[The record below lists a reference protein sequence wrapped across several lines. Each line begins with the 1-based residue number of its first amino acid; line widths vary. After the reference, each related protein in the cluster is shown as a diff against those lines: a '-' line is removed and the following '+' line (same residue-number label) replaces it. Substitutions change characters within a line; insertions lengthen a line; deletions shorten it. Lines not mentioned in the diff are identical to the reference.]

1 MLTFFKNAKK
11 FLGLKSAHE
20 EYHALHYKEG
30 RVYASSPHVL
40 VWLDGEFG
48 KRGSYDF
55 VTGEKA
61 DVRMPEFE
69 KVIPPVDARAVYVVL
84 GSDELAR
91 LHVILKSIAAIAA
104 KVPELMSVRLRWE
117 STGLNVKARAP
128 IASVT
133 YAATG
138 RVHGYTP
145 DMDIRACVHAKRLAD
160 LIGYFY
166 QRGGDL
172 QIYAPLRVT
181 NQSPLYFAADGTADG
196 TAGVLG
202 QVRDA
207 EIYQG

>member
-20 EYHALHYKEG
+20 EYHALHYKKG
-30 RVYASSPHVL
+30 RVYASSPNVL

-69 KVIPPVDARAVYVVL
+69 KVIPAVDARAVYVVL

-104 KVPELMSVRLRWE
+104 KVPELMPVRLRWE
-117 STGLNVKARAP
+117 STGLNIKARAP

-133 YAATG
+133 YAAAG
-138 RVHGYTP
+138 YVHGYTP
-145 DMDIRACVHAKRLAD
+145 DMDIRACAHTKHLAD

-166 QRGGDL
+166 QRGGNL

-181 NQSPLYFAADGTADG
+181 NQSPLYFAADGTA
-196 TAGVLG
+196 GVLG

>member
-11 FLGLKSAHE
+11 FLDLKNVHE

-30 RVYASSPHVL
+30 RVYASSPNVL
-40 VWLDGEFG
+40 IWLDEEFG
-48 KRGSYDF
+48 KCGSYDF

-69 KVIPPVDARAVYVVL
+69 KVIPPVDTRAVHAVL
-84 GSDELAR
+84 GSDELAK
-91 LHVILKSIAAIAA
+91 LHVVLKSIAAIAA

-133 YAATG
+133 YAAAG

-145 DMDIRACVHAKRLAD
+145 DMDIRARAHTKHLAD
-160 LIGYFY
+160 LIGYFC
-166 QRGGDL
+166 QRGTDL
-172 QIYAPLRVT
+172 RIYAPLRVT
-181 NQSPLYFAADGTADG
+181 NQSPLYFVADG

>member
-11 FLGLKSAHE
+11 FLDLKDIHK

-30 RVYASSPHVL
+30 RVYASSPNVL

-69 KVIPPVDARAVYVVL
+69 KVIPPVDARAVHVVL
-84 GSDELAR
+84 GSDELVK
-91 LHVILKSIAAIAA
+91 LHVLLKSIAAIAA

-117 STGLNVKARAP
+117 SSGLNIKALAP

-133 YAATG
+133 YAAAG

-145 DMDIRACVHAKRLAD
+145 DMDIRARAHTKHLAD

-166 QRGGDL
+166 QRGTNL

-181 NQSPLYFAADGTADG
+181 NQSPLYFAADGTA
-196 TAGVLG
+196 GVLG
-202 QVRDA
+202 QVHDT

>member
-11 FLGLKSAHE
+11 FLNLKDVHE

-30 RVYASSPHVL
+30 RVYASSPNVL

-48 KRGSYDF
+48 GRGSYDF
-55 VTGEKA
+55 VTGEKV

-84 GSDELAR
+84 GSYELAK
-91 LHVILKSIAAIAA
+91 LHVVLKSIAAIAA
-104 KVPELMSVRLRWE
+104 KVPELTSVRLRWE
-117 STGLNVKARAP
+117 SSGLNVKARAHNHV
-128 IASVT
+128 SVT

-145 DMDIRACVHAKRLAD
+145 DMDLRACANTKHLAD
-160 LIGYFY
+160 LIGYFH

-172 QIYAPLRVT
+172 QIYAPLRVAS
-181 NQSPLYFAADGTADG
+181 QSPLYFAANG

>member
-11 FLGLKSAHE
+11 FLDLKNVHE

-30 RVYASSPHVL
+30 RVYASSPNVL
-40 VWLDGEFG
+40 IWLDGEFG

-69 KVIPPVDARAVYVVL
+69 KVIPPADARAVHAVL
-84 GSDELAR
+84 GSDELVK
-91 LHVILKSIAAIAA
+91 LHVVLKGVAAIAA

-117 STGLNVKARAP
+117 SSGLNIKARAP

-133 YAATG
+133 YAAAG

-145 DMDIRACVHAKRLAD
+145 DMDIRARAHTKHLAD

-181 NQSPLYFAADGTADG
+181 NQSPLYFAADGTA
-196 TAGVLG
+196 GVLG

-207 EIYQG
+207 EIYRG

>member
-1 MLTFFKNAKK
+1 MLTFIRNVKK
-11 FLGLKSAHE
+11 FLDLKDIHK

-30 RVYASSPHVL
+30 RVYASSAHVL
-40 VWLDGEFG
+40 VWLDGEFC

-55 VTGEKA
+55 LTGEKA

-69 KVIPPVDARAVYVVL
+69 KVIPPVDARAVHVVL
-84 GSDELAR
+84 GSDELAK

-117 STGLNVKARAP
+117 SSGLNVKAWAP
-128 IASVT
+128 IASVA

-145 DMDIRACVHAKRLAD
+145 DMDIRARVYTKHLAD

-166 QRGGDL
+166 QRRGNL
-172 QIYAPLRVT
+172 QIYAPLRVS
-181 NQSPLYFAADGTADG
+181 NQSPLYFAADG

>member
-1 MLTFFKNAKK
+1 MLVFFKNAKK
-11 FLGLKSAHE
+11 FLDLKSAHE

-30 RVYASSPHVL
+30 RVYASSAHVL

-69 KVIPPVDARAVYVVL
+69 KVIPPVDARAVHVVL
-84 GSDELAR
+84 GSDELVK

-117 STGLNVKARAP
+117 SSGLNIKARAP

-133 YAATG
+133 YAAAG
-138 RVHGYTP
+138 RVHDYTP
-145 DMDIRACVHAKRLAD
+145 DMDIRARAHTKHLAD

-166 QRGGDL
+166 QRGGNL
-172 QIYAPLRVT
+172 QIYAPLRVS
-181 NQSPLYFAADGTADG
+181 NQSPLYFAADG

>member
-11 FLGLKSAHE
+11 FLNLKDVHE

-30 RVYASSPHVL
+30 RVYASSPNVL

-48 KRGSYDF
+48 RRGSYDF

-84 GSDELAR
+84 GSDELVK

-104 KVPELMSVRLRWE
+104 KVPELMSVRLHWDPMGLQVE
-117 STGLNVKARAP
+117 TGAHNHV
-128 IASVT
+128 SVT

-145 DMDIRACVHAKRLAD
+145 DMDLRARANTKHLAD
-160 LIGYFY
+160 LIGYFH
-166 QRGGDL
+166 QRGTNL

-181 NQSPLYFAADGTADG
+181 NQSPLYFAADGTA
-196 TAGVLG
+196 GVLG

>member
-1 MLTFFKNAKK
+1 MVIFSKNVKK
-11 FLGLKSAHE
+11 FLSLKNSNEA
-20 EYHALHYKEG
+20 YHALHYADG
-30 RVYASSPHVL
+30 HVYASSPQML
-40 VWLDGEFG
+40 IWLDGEFG

-69 KVIPPVDARAVYVVL
+69 KIIPPVDARAVYVAL
-84 GSDELAR
+84 GSDELAK
-91 LHVILKSIAAIAA
+91 LHVVLKGIAAIAA
-104 KVPELMSVRLRWE
+104 KVPELMSVRLHWDPM
-117 STGLNVKARAP
+117 GLQVETEGHNHV
-128 IASVT
+128 SVT
-133 YAATG
+133 YAAAG

-145 DMDIRACVHAKRLAD
+145 DMDIRARAHTKHLAD

-172 QIYAPLRVT
+172 QIYAPLRVA
-181 NQSPLYFAADGTADG
+181 NQSPLYFAADG

-207 EIYQG
+207 ELYRG

>member
-11 FLGLKSAHE
+11 FLNLKDIHK
-20 EYHALHYKEG
+20 EYHALHCKEG
-30 RVYASSPHVL
+30 RVYASSPNVL

-48 KRGSYDF
+48 GRGSYDF
-55 VTGEKA
+55 VTGEKV

-69 KVIPPVDARAVYVVL
+69 KVIPPVDARAVHVVL
-84 GSDELAR
+84 GSDELAK
-91 LHVILKSIAAIAA
+91 LHVVLKSIAAIAA
-104 KVPELMSVRLRWE
+104 KVPELTSVRLRWE
-117 STGLNVKARAP
+117 PTGLNVKARAHNHV
-128 IASVT
+128 SVT

-145 DMDIRACVHAKRLAD
+145 DMDLRACANTKHLAD
-160 LIGYFY
+160 LIGYFH

-181 NQSPLYFAADGTADG
+181 NQSPLYFAADGTA
-196 TAGVLG
+196 GVLG

>member
-11 FLGLKSAHE
+11 FLDLKDIHK

-30 RVYASSPHVL
+30 RVYASSPNVL

-69 KVIPPVDARAVYVVL
+69 KVIPPVDARAVHVVL

-104 KVPELMSVRLRWE
+104 KVPELTSVRLRWE
-117 STGLNVKARAP
+117 SSGLNVKARAHNHV
-128 IASVT
+128 SVT

-145 DMDIRACVHAKRLAD
+145 DMDLRACANTKHLAD
-160 LIGYFY
+160 LIGYFH

-172 QIYAPLRVT
+172 QIYAPLRVAS
-181 NQSPLYFAADGTADG
+181 QSPLYFAANG

>member
-11 FLGLKSAHE
+11 FLNLKDIHK
-20 EYHALHYKEG
+20 EYHALHCKEG
-30 RVYASSPHVL
+30 RVYASSPNVL
-40 VWLDGEFG
+40 VCLDGEFG
-48 KRGSYDF
+48 GRGSYDF
-55 VTGEKA
+55 VTGEKV

-69 KVIPPVDARAVYVVL
+69 KVIPPVDARAVHVVL
-84 GSDELAR
+84 GSDELAK
-91 LHVILKSIAAIAA
+91 LHVVLKSIAAIAA
-104 KVPELMSVRLRWE
+104 KVPELTSVRLRWE
-117 STGLNVKARAP
+117 PTGLNVKARAHNHV
-128 IASVT
+128 SVT

-145 DMDIRACVHAKRLAD
+145 DMDLRACANTKHLAD
-160 LIGYFY
+160 LIGYFH

-181 NQSPLYFAADGTADG
+181 NQSPLYFAADGTA
-196 TAGVLG
+196 GVLG

>member
-11 FLGLKSAHE
+11 FLDLKSAHE

-30 RVYASSPHVL
+30 RVYASSAHVL

-69 KVIPPVDARAVYVVL
+69 KVIPPIDARAVYVVL
-84 GSDELAR
+84 GSDELAK
-91 LHVILKSIAAIAA
+91 LHVVLKGVAAIAA

-117 STGLNVKARAP
+117 SSGLNIKARAP

-133 YAATG
+133 YAAAG

-145 DMDIRACVHAKRLAD
+145 DMDIRARANTKHLMD
-160 LIGYFY
+160 LIGYFH

-172 QIYAPLRVT
+172 QIYAPLRMS
-181 NQSPLYFAADGTADG
+181 NQSPLYFAVDG

>member
-11 FLGLKSAHE
+11 FLNLKDIHK
-20 EYHALHYKEG
+20 EYHALHYKDG
-30 RVYASSPHVL
+30 RVYASSANVL

-104 KVPELMSVRLRWE
+104 KMPELMSARLRWE

-133 YAATG
+133 CAATG

-145 DMDIRACVHAKRLAD
+145 DMDLRACANTKHLAD
-160 LIGYFY
+160 LIGYFC
-166 QRGGDL
+166 QRGTNL

-181 NQSPLYFAADGTADG
+181 NQSPLYFAADGTA
-196 TAGVLG
+196 GVLG